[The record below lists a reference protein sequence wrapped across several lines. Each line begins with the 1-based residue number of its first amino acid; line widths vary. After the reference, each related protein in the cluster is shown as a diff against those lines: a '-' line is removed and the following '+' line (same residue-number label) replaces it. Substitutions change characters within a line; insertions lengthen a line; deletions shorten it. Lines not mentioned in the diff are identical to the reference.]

1 MSSHL
6 MLKPGHVFNPY
17 YVFDIEYDNQRQ
29 LLMVYA

>member
-1 MSSHL
+1 MSSPL
-6 MLKPGHVFNPY
+6 MLKHGQVVNPY